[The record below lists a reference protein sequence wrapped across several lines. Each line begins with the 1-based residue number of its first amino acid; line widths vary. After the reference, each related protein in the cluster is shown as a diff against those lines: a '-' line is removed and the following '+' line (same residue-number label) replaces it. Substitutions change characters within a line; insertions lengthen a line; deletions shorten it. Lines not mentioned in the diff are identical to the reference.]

1 MKDEYSSR
9 VKPEVTGM
17 IDDISSK
24 LALSAVSGF
33 KLTFHTTYTIKL
45 SSLDD
50 LIGYLRQNPALL
62 IRCMKMILRSGQNP

>member
-9 VKPEVTGM
+9 VKPEEAGM

-33 KLTFHTTYTIKL
+33 KLTFHTIYTINL
-45 SSLDD
+45 SSLNAR
-50 LIGYLRQNPALL
+50 IG
-62 IRCMKMILRSGQNP
+62 